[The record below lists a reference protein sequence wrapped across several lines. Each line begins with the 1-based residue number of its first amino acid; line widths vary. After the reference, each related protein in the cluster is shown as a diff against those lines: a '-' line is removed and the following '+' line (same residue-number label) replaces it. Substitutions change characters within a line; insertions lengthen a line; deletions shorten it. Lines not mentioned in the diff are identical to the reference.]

1 MFCVSVDD
9 ISTILGGGGRGG
21 LQKTMEI
28 TRKLMEKDHQIICK
42 VKGVLG
48 GAT

>member
-9 ISTILGGGGRGG
+9 ISTILGGGRFP
-21 LQKTMEI
+21 QKTMEI

-42 VKGVLG
+42 DKGVLG